1 MRAFGEI
8 IGYKLTPD
16 HTEIK
21 IAMKGNLE
29 KHIKRYSIDGKLA
42 GELRLNDGRNISIEQ
57 RKKLYACIKDIAMY
71 CGEYPEYSKELLK
84 YFYMSR
90 TGAEYFSLSNC
101 SMELAR
107 DFINF
112 IIEFAFENDIP
123 FSDAG
128 INRTDDIEKY
138 LWYCLEYKK
147 CCICGLDGEEH
158 HEDAIG
164 MGRDRLVYDDSKH
177 KKICLCRKHHTEAHK
192 TGVETFCKKYHVF
205 GIIYRRED

>member
-1 MRAFGEI
+1 MREFCEI
-8 IGYKLTPD
+8 IGYRRLED
-16 HTEIK
+16 NTEIK
-21 IAMKGNLE
+21 VSLKGNWE
-29 KHIKRYSIDGKLA
+29 KHIKRYSVRGKLE
-42 GELRLNDGRNISIEQ
+42 GELKINDGRTISVEQ

-138 LWYCLEYKK
+138 LWSCLEYKK
-147 CCICGLDGEEH
+147 CAICGRDSETH

-164 MGRDRLVYDDSKH
+164 MGHDRLVYDDSKH
-177 KKICLCRKHHTEAHK
+177 KKISLCREHHSEAHK
-192 TGVETFCKKYHVF
+192 IGVESFKNKYHVF
-205 GIIYRRED
+205 GIIYRREE

>member
-29 KHIKRYSIDGKLA
+29 KHIKRYSVDGKLA
-42 GELRLNDGRNISIEQ
+42 GELKLNDGRNISIEQ

-101 SMELAR
+101 SMELAK

-138 LWYCLEYKK
+138 LWSCLEYKK
-147 CCICGLDGEEH
+147 CCICGQSSETH

-164 MGRDRLVYDDSKH
+164 MGHDRLVYDDSKH
-177 KKICLCRKHHTEAHK
+177 KKISLCREHHSEAHK
-192 TGVETFCKKYHVF
+192 IGVESFKKKYHVF
-205 GIIYRRED
+205 GILFRKEV